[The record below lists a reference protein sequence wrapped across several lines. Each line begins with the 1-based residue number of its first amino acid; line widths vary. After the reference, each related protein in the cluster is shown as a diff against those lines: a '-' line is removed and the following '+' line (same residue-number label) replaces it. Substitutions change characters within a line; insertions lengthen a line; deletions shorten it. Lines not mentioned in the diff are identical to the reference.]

1 MCQQLEVTEAYFAC
15 LCLFGVGNFKY
26 QGKGCACAGDVF
38 CGVFLAEQNM
48 EASVVFYGD
57 IVLRFGGKFG
67 ILDTGQNQRGIIPF
81 CNQTSEAV
89 TGVLGKIDGNFYG

>member
-1 MCQQLEVTEAYFAC
+1 MRQQLEVAEAYFAC

-57 IVLRFGGKFG
+57 IVLRFGSEVG
-67 ILDTGQNQRGIIPF
+67 ILDVGKDQRGFVPF
-81 CNQTSEAV
+81 CGQASKAV
-89 TGVLGKIDGNFYG
+89 L